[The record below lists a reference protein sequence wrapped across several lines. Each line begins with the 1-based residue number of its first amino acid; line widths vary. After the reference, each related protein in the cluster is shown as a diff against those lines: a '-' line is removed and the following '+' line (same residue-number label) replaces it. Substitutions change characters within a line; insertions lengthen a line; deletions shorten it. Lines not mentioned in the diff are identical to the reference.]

1 MCHPILEI
9 FVHGGLLSMAQGE
22 DGTFRSVCQ
31 QNVIKTDLFCGLR
44 FTSGG
49 NGIKTNLGENVETPG
64 AGASACQP
72 ISLQLLTTAASA
84 ISPVATEKRRCG
96 AACACKLSCPQ

>member
-1 MCHPILEI
+1 
-9 FVHGGLLSMAQGE
+9 MAQGE

-49 NGIKTNLGENVETPG
+49 NGIKTNLGENVETPA
-64 AGASACQP
+64 AGFQP
-72 ISLQLLTTAASA
+72 AYSGEFPTSLTILAKIANMAMRERFHVQGTCFH
-84 ISPVATEKRRCG
+84 CG
-96 AACACKLSCPQ
+96 

>member
-1 MCHPILEI
+1 
-9 FVHGGLLSMAQGE
+9 MAQGE

-64 AGASACQP
+64 AG
-72 ISLQLLTTAASA
+72 
-84 ISPVATEKRRCG
+84 
-96 AACACKLSCPQ
+96 